1 MIDAI
6 QLNTVAGDSPPTTA
20 APASGFGDR
29 LTAAVQTATATPAG
43 DVEAAG
49 IVEVTEAVAV
59 DLSELVGELVP
70 QGDESAVAA
79 TDAEVSGETGEPGDD
94 AGTEVANGA
103 LDAALAWAG
112 ATAIR
117 PPAPAPAQPQ
127 DSVAGAV
134 APVGGCTT
142 AAPEGTIEVPIGPVG
157 TETAADPAAAVEIT
171 ADGVPATP
179 DATVSPEQ
187 AATPEAPNPDATTAG
202 PTTAQ
207 PTTVQPTTAQ
217 PTTVNSPTAGA
228 TTTGSGDDTDTGDSD
243 RERDTGPA
251 IEGRSAHRAHGADPH
266 PEPTARGNESQPI
279 ATAAPAADSST
290 VARPMAAST
299 SEGVLRSEH
308 VKVLRE
314 MAPNREVQRLAVDL
328 DGARIS
334 VSFNQDSARV
344 NVLADPSERLG
355 GSWASD
361 VSRSLNAALR
371 QAEQQPGSQ
380 AERDRRQRQAAYLG
394 DEQRRRTDNEFADRL
409 GTTTTTTTTTRGA

>member
-49 IVEVTEAVAV
+49 IAEVTEAVAV
-59 DLSELVGELVP
+59 DLSELVGELELVP
-70 QGDESAVAA
+70 QGDESAVVAS
-79 TDAEVSGETGEPGDD
+79 DAEASGETGETGDD

-117 PPAPAPAQPQ
+117 PPAPAAAQPQ

-157 TETAADPAAAVEIT
+157 TETATDPAAAVEIA
-171 ADGVPATP
+171 ADGVPTTS
-179 DATVSPEQ
+179 DAT
-187 AATPEAPNPDATTAG
+187 ATPERVAASDAPAPDATTGG
-202 PTTAQ
+202 PTTA
-207 PTTVQPTTAQ
+207 QPTTAQ
-217 PTTVNSPTAGA
+217 PTTVNGPAAGA

-279 ATAAPAADSST
+279 ATAAPTAESST

-394 DEQRRRTDNEFADRL
+394 DEQRRRTDTEFADRL
-409 GTTTTTTTTTRGA
+409 GTTTTTTTTTTTRGA

>member
-1 MIDAI
+1 V
-6 QLNTVAGDSPPTTA
+6 NG
-20 APASGFGDR
+20 PA
-29 LTAAVQTATATPAG
+29 
-43 DVEAAG
+43 
-49 IVEVTEAVAV
+49 
-59 DLSELVGELVP
+59 
-70 QGDESAVAA
+70 
-79 TDAEVSGETGEPGDD
+79 
-94 AGTEVANGA
+94 
-103 LDAALAWAG
+103 
-112 ATAIR
+112 
-117 PPAPAPAQPQ
+117 
-127 DSVAGAV
+127 
-134 APVGGCTT
+134 
-142 AAPEGTIEVPIGPVG
+142 
-157 TETAADPAAAVEIT
+157 
-171 ADGVPATP
+171 
-179 DATVSPEQ
+179 
-187 AATPEAPNPDATTAG
+187 
-202 PTTAQ
+202 
-207 PTTVQPTTAQ
+207 
-217 PTTVNSPTAGA
+217 AGA

-279 ATAAPAADSST
+279 ATAAPTAESST

-394 DEQRRRTDNEFADRL
+394 DEQRRRTDTEFADRL
-409 GTTTTTTTTTRGA
+409 GTTTTTTTTTTTRGA